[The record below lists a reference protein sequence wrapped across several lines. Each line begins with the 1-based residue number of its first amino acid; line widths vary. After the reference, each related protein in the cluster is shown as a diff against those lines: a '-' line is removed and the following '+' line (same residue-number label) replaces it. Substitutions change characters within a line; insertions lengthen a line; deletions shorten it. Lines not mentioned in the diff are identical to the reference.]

1 MFDRLKIGGSRLV
14 LSLLGLA
21 GAVVLWGLLTS
32 SADPGTLTGRFAP
45 DLALP
50 ALVDFVGSGVGR
62 HHLIVTLQRLLAGL
76 AAASIVGVVTGVVI
90 GLSDKAADATSGV
103 FQFLR
108 MISPLAWTPIAVA
121 VFGVGD
127 APVLFLVAVAA
138 TWPIVL
144 ATSAGIHAVDRAW
157 VEVALSLSATQWE
170 MVRAVYVPAIRA
182 HIATGVRVAL
192 GVAWIV
198 IVPAE
203 MLGVDSGLGY
213 AILDA
218 RDRLDYPELMGV
230 ILLIGILGTGL
241 DLAVRRITTPTS
253 TRHRGGADRPSRKTH
268 SHLIAGGHNGR
279 R

>member
-1 MFDRLKIGGSRLV
+1 MSDRVKQEGSRLG
-14 LSLLGLA
+14 LSILGMVI
-21 GAVVLWGLLTS
+21 AVAVWGYLTS
-32 SADPGTLTGRFAP
+32 RADPASLTGRFGP
-45 DLALP
+45 ELAFP
-50 ALVDFVGSGVGR
+50 ALAEFVTSEVGR
-62 HHLIVTLQRLLAGL
+62 HHLIVTLERLVVGL
-76 AAASIVGVVTGVVI
+76 AAAATFGVVTGVIV
-90 GLSDKAADATSGV
+90 GLSEKSAAATSGV

-144 ATSAGIHAVDRAW
+144 ATAAGIHAVDRAW
-157 VEVALSLSATQWE
+157 VDVALSLSATPCE
-170 MVRAVYVPAIRA
+170 VVRAVYIPAIRA

-192 GVAWIV
+192 GTAWIV

-230 ILLIGILGTGL
+230 ILLIGVLGTAL
-241 DLAVRRITTPTS
+241 DATVRRFTITTRSRERDTTPRPA
-253 TRHRGGADRPSRKTH
+253 TRLTVG
-268 SHLIAGGHNGR
+268 
-279 R
+279 